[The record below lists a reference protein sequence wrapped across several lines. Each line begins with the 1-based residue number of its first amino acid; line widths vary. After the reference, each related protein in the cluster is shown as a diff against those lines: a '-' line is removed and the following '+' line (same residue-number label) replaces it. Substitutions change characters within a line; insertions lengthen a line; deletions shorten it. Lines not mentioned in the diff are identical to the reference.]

1 MIKYTLIVV
10 AAIAAGWFAREY
22 TTSNT
27 VSRAVH
33 SIENTAETV
42 QTDHVALERHLA
54 RRERR
59 DEMMFEL
66 FDRVMTIIEND
77 VDQRKVAIDTPRDDN
92 KEQ

>member
-1 MIKYTLIVV
+1 MIKYTVIVAMAV
-10 AAIAAGWFAREY
+10 MAGWFAREY

-33 SIENTAETV
+33 TIENTAQTV

-59 DEMMFEL
+59 DEEMFRL
-66 FDRVMTIIEND
+66 FDRVMSIIEQD
-77 VDQRKVAIDTPRDDN
+77 MDMRKVAIDQPKDYN

>member
-1 MIKYTLIVV
+1 MIKYIVIV
-10 AAIAAGWFAREY
+10 AMAVMAGWFAREY

-33 SIENTAETV
+33 TIENTAQTV

-59 DEMMFEL
+59 DQMMFEL
-66 FDRVMTIIEND
+66 FDRVMTIIETD
-77 VDQRKVAIDTPRDDN
+77 VAQQKVAVDHARADN

>member
-1 MIKYTLIVV
+1 MTKYIVIV
-10 AAIAAGWFAREY
+10 AMSVMAGWFAREH
-22 TTSNT
+22 TASDR

-33 SIENTAETV
+33 TIENTAQTV

-77 VDQRKVAIDTPRDDN
+77 VDQRKVAIDTPRADN

>member
-1 MIKYTLIVV
+1 MIKYTLIV
-10 AAIAAGWFAREY
+10 AIAMVAGWFAREY

-33 SIENTAETV
+33 SIEDSTQAV
-42 QTDHVALERHLA
+42 QTNHVALERHLA

-66 FDRVMTIIEND
+66 FDRVMTIIEAD
-77 VDQRKVAIDTPRDDN
+77 VDQRKVAVDTPRHDN
-92 KEQ
+92 

>member
-1 MIKYTLIVV
+1 MIKYTVIVAMAV
-10 AAIAAGWFAREY
+10 MAGWFAREY

-33 SIENTAETV
+33 SIEDSTQAV
-42 QTDHVALERHLA
+42 QTNHVALERHLA

-77 VDQRKVAIDTPRDDN
+77 VAQQKVAVDTPRDDN
-92 KEQ
+92 

>member
-1 MIKYTLIVV
+1 MIKYIVIV
-10 AAIAAGWFAREY
+10 AMSVMAGWFAREH
-22 TTSNT
+22 TASDR

-33 SIENTAETV
+33 TIENTAETV

-66 FDRVMTIIEND
+66 FDQVLTIIEAD
-77 VDQRKVAIDTPRDDN
+77 VAQKKVAVDRPSTDN
-92 KEQ
+92 K

>member
-1 MIKYTLIVV
+1 M
-10 AAIAAGWFAREY
+10 ACMAGWFAREY

-27 VSRAVH
+27 VSRGVTT
-33 SIENTAETV
+33 IENTAETV

-54 RRERR
+54 RREKR

-77 VDQRKVAIDTPRDDN
+77 VDQRKVAIDTPRADN
-92 KEQ
+92 K

>member
-1 MIKYTLIVV
+1 MIRYTLIVAMSV
-10 AAIAAGWFAREY
+10 MAGWFAREY
-22 TTSNT
+22 TASDT

-33 SIENTAETV
+33 TIENTAQTV

-59 DEMMFEL
+59 DDMMFEL
-66 FDRVMTIIEND
+66 FDRVMTIIEQD
-77 VDQRKVAIDTPRDDN
+77 MDPKKVAVDQPRAYN

>member
-33 SIENTAETV
+33 SIEDSTQAV
-42 QTDHVALERHLA
+42 QTNHVALERHLA

-77 VDQRKVAIDTPRDDN
+77 IDQRKVAVDTPRDDN
-92 KEQ
+92 K

>member
-1 MIKYTLIVV
+1 MTKYIVIV
-10 AAIAAGWFAREY
+10 AMSCMAGWFAREY
-22 TTSNT
+22 ASSDR

-33 SIENTAETV
+33 TIEDTARTV

-59 DEMMFEL
+59 DEEMFRL
-66 FDRVMTIIEND
+66 FDRVMSIIEQD
-77 VDQRKVAIDTPRDDN
+77 MDMRKVAIDQPKAYN

>member
-1 MIKYTLIVV
+1 MAVM
-10 AAIAAGWFAREY
+10 AGWFAREY
-22 TTSNT
+22 IASNT

-33 SIENTAETV
+33 TIENTAQTV

-54 RRERR
+54 RREKR

-77 VDQRKVAIDTPRDDN
+77 VDQRKVAIDTPRHDN